1 LFKAGKML
9 AGRVAGRLTPET
21 AGRRLALIGVGD
33 GLGEDEDPDLLR
45 MIKSSPD
52 AVSLSTMLAEIGTL
66 AAIASFSLPGG
77 LLADV
82 APPVLKERRDQA
94 MIESPSHVRD
104 HPGEQW
110 NGQSR

>member
-1 LFKAGKML
+1 ML

-45 MIKSSPD
+45 MIKSSPG

-77 LLADV
+77 LFADV
-82 APPVLKERRDQA
+82 APVLKEWRDQA